1 MTPFQYEAFI
11 CYETTS
17 DFDLAVN
24 LKESLRRVNIKA
36 FVAQMDTPEG
46 EEWEPYIDDAI
57 ENCKHFVAIIGN
69 VALFSDDV
77 KRELNRAKELKK
89 AIIPCIHESTRDELL
104 EEATP
109 FNQLMRI
116 QGVVHF
122 HDKYEL
128 VRRVVK
134 ALLKDDY
141 YLNKGL
147 EKLSKKH
154 STEIT
159 PHYGETCIKLST
171 KGIIENIQT
180 FVKAVEQEVE
190 YDSIFKKFKQLMIN
204 IKRTKGIVCQ

>member
-1 MTPFQYEAFI
+1 MTLPQYEVFI

-24 LKESLRRVNIKA
+24 LRESLRRVNIKA
-36 FVAQMDTPEG
+36 FVAQLDIPEG
-46 EEWEPYIDDAI
+46 EEWRPYIDDAI

-69 VALFSDDV
+69 VALFSDEV
-77 KRELNRAKELKK
+77 KRELNLARELGKV
-89 AIIPCIHESTRDELL
+89 IIPCIHESTRNELL

-122 HDKYEL
+122 HDNEL
-128 VRRVVK
+128 VKRVVN
-134 ALLKDDY
+134 ALLKDGY

-154 STEIT
+154 SIEKT
-159 PHYGETCIKLST
+159 PHYGETCITLST
-171 KGIIENIQT
+171 KRMIENIQT
-180 FVKAVEQEVE
+180 FVKAVEIEK
-190 YDSIFKKFKQLMIN
+190 YDIIFKKFKELMIN